1 MLELG
6 LRDPRN
12 LEEMDCYKYSFSKLA
27 FTLNVTSKSENE
39 AFLITRICEF
49 TETWVATQRDIKGHK
64 IHRTISFASMAQ

>member
-6 LRDPRN
+6 LSGPGN
-12 LEEMDCYKYSFSKLA
+12 LEEDCHKYYFSKLA

-49 TETWVATQRDIKGHK
+49 TET
-64 IHRTISFASMAQ
+64 

>member
-6 LRDPRN
+6 LRDPGN
-12 LEEMDCYKYSFSKLA
+12 LEEMDCHKYSFSKLA

-49 TETWVATQRDIKGHK
+49 TET
-64 IHRTISFASMAQ
+64 